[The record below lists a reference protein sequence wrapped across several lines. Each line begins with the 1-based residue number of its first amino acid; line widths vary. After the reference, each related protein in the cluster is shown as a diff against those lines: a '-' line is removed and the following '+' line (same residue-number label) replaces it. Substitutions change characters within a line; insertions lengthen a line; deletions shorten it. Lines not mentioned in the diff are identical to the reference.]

1 MNTQQLIHTL
11 ASDLQSGAGPTRSH
25 PRWARLA
32 AMTGLASLVSL
43 AAILLLLA
51 PSPHLA
57 HGPGATIGFSA
68 LAGVA
73 LAPVPLLGNAQ
84 LSYPEGRLGLR
95 WLLLPLGILLQARRK
110 CPRRP
115 VQLVDPAVGHR
126 PGACFLCVTALS
138 LPILVATLVALR
150 DGARPTR
157 GSAAPWPASW
167 PAVSRRALYASLP
180 GNSLLFVASGVPA
193 VLTVTVFGARGRP
206 LAALVTRRIFSKT
219 VRFRNSANA

>member
-11 ASDLQSGAGPTRSH
+11 ASDLQTGAGPTRSH

-51 PSPHLA
+51 PSPHLV

-73 LAPVPLLGNAQ
+73 LAAGAFWATLK
-84 LSYPEGRLGLR
+84 LSYPESRLGLW
-95 WLLLPLGILLQARRK
+95 WLLLPLGILLLGLGLEMSETPSSSWATR
-110 CPRRP
+110 
-115 VQLVDPAVGHR
+115 LWGNS

-138 LPILVATLVALR
+138 LPILAAALVALR
-150 DGARPTR
+150 DGAPTHPR
-157 GSAAPWPASW
+157 LCGAMAGLLAGGIAA
-167 PAVSRRALYASLP
+167 ALYTLHCP
-180 GNSLLFVASGVPA
+180 EDSLLFVASWHVPA
-193 VLTVTVFGARGRP
+193 ILTVTIFGA
-206 LAALVTRRIFSKT
+206 LAAGRWLRW
-219 VRFRNSANA
+219 